1 MPGDFS
7 LLIELN
13 LHTIRSIFAFRKKN
27 MFDKLEK
34 VKQRYNEIAE
44 LLNKPE
50 TANDQKEFR
59 RLSKEYSDLTD
70 IVNAYDEYIKVKAQL
85 EENKKLL
92 YETNDAEM
100 KELAASEQEELQ
112 NRFDKLEA
120 DIKELLVPKD
130 PNDSKNAML
139 EIRAGT
145 GGDEAALFAADLYRM
160 YTRFAERIGWK
171 MEIVTYNESSGLGG
185 LKEVIV
191 SVTGKDIYGTLKYES
206 GVHRVQRVPETE
218 TQGRVHTSAASVAVL
233 PEADEVDIDI
243 NPADLKIDVFRSGG
257 AGGQNVNKVETA
269 IRITHIPT
277 GVVVQCQDERSQLK
291 NKQKAMK
298 VLRSRLLEAEI
309 EKHDKETS
317 QKRKL
322 MVGSGDRSDKIRT
335 YNFPQNRLTDH
346 RIGLTMYNLSQVM
359 EGDLAELFEKLKI
372 ADRAEKLSEEQG

>member
-1 MPGDFS
+1 
-7 LLIELN
+7 
-13 LHTIRSIFAFRKKN
+13 

-34 VKQRYNEIAE
+34 VKERYNEISA

-50 TANDQKEFR
+50 MINDQKEFR
-59 RLSKEYSDLTD
+59 RLSKEYSDLTA
-70 IVNAYDEYIKVKAQL
+70 IVNAYDEYLRVTKSL

-92 YETNDAEM
+92 YETNDSEM
-100 KELAASEQEELQ
+100 KELAATEQEDLQ
-112 NRFDKLEA
+112 KRFDALEA
-120 DIKELLVPKD
+120 EIKELLVPKD
-130 PNDSKNAML
+130 PNDSKNAII

-160 YTRFAERIGWK
+160 YTRYFERKGWK
-171 MEIVTYNESSGLGG
+171 VEIDSFNESSGLGG
-185 LKEVIV
+185 IKEVIV
-191 SVTGKDIYGTLKYES
+191 SITGKDIYGTLKYES

-233 PEADEVDIDI
+233 PEADEVDYEV
-243 NPADLKIDVFRSGG
+243 NTNDLRIDVFRSGG

-298 VLRSRLLEAEI
+298 ILRSRLLEAEI
-309 EKHDKETS
+309 ERHNKEIAT
-317 QKRKL
+317 KRKL

-335 YNFPQNRLTDH
+335 YNFPQNRITDH
-346 RIGLTMYNLSQVM
+346 RIGLTLYNLNLVI
-359 EGDLAELFEKLKI
+359 EGDLDELVEKLKI
-372 ADRAEKLSEEQG
+372 ADRAEKLGEETT

>member
-1 MPGDFS
+1 
-7 LLIELN
+7 
-13 LHTIRSIFAFRKKN
+13 
-27 MFDKLEK
+27 MFDKLDK
-34 VKQRYNEIAE
+34 VKERYNEIAE

-50 TANDQKEFR
+50 TANDQREFR
-59 RLSKEYSDLTD
+59 KLSKEYSDLTD
-70 IVNAYDEYIKVKAQL
+70 IVNAYDEYVKVKHQL

-92 YETNDAEM
+92 YETSDADM
-100 KELAASEQEELQ
+100 KELASAEQEELQ
-112 NRFDKLEA
+112 QRFEKLEA
-120 DIKELLVPKD
+120 EIKELLVPKD

-160 YTRFAERIGWK
+160 YTRYAERIGWK
-171 MEIVTYNESSGLGG
+171 MEVESFNEAVLGG
-185 LKEVIV
+185 IKEVVV

-233 PEADEVDIDI
+233 PEADEVDIEI
-243 NPADLKIDVFRSGG
+243 NPVDLKIDVFRSGG

-298 VLRSRLLEAEI
+298 ILRSRLLEAEI
-309 EKHDKETS
+309 ERHNREIST
-317 QKRKL
+317 KRKL

-346 RIGLTMYNLSQVM
+346 RIGLTMYNLSQIM
-359 EGDLAELFEKLKI
+359 EGDLEELFEKLKI
-372 ADRAEKLSEEQG
+372 ADRADKLAEEQA

>member
-1 MPGDFS
+1 
-7 LLIELN
+7 
-13 LHTIRSIFAFRKKN
+13 

-34 VKQRYNEIAE
+34 VKQRYNEIAD
-44 LLNKPE
+44 LLNQPG
-50 TANDQKEFR
+50 TANDQREFR
-59 RLSKEYSDLTD
+59 RLSKEYSDLTE
-70 IVNAYDEYIKVKAQL
+70 IVNAYDEYIKVKALL

-92 YETNDAEM
+92 YETSDIEM
-100 KELAASEQEELQ
+100 KEMAATEQEELQ
-112 NRFDKLEA
+112 ARYNSLEA
-120 DIKELLVPKD
+120 QMKELLVPKD

-160 YTRFAERIGWK
+160 YSRYFEKKGWK
-171 MEIVTYNESSGLGG
+171 VETVTFNESSGLGG
-185 LKEVIV
+185 LREVIV
-191 SVTGKDIYGTLKYES
+191 SVTGKDIYGALKYES

-233 PEADEVDIDI
+233 PEADEVDVEI
-243 NPADLKIDVFRSGG
+243 NSTDLKIDVFRSGG

-309 EKHDKETS
+309 ERHNKEVST
-317 QKRKL
+317 KRKI

-359 EGDLAELFEKLKI
+359 EGDLDELFEKLKI
-372 ADRAEKLSEEQG
+372 ADRSEKLSEESV

>member
-1 MPGDFS
+1 
-7 LLIELN
+7 
-13 LHTIRSIFAFRKKN
+13 

-34 VKQRYNEIAE
+34 VKERYNEIRE

-50 TANDQKEFR
+50 TVNDQREYR
-59 RLSKEYSDLTD
+59 RLSKEYSDLTE
-70 IVNAYDEYIKVKAQL
+70 IVNAYDEYNKVKHQL

-92 YETNDAEM
+92 YETNDPGM
-100 KELAASEQEELQ
+100 KELASAEQEELQ
-112 NRFDKLEA
+112 AKFDKLEA

-130 PNDSKNAML
+130 PNDSKNAIL

-160 YTRFAERIGWK
+160 YSRYAEKKGWK
-171 MEIVTYNESSGLGG
+171 LEAVTFNESSVPGG
-185 LKEVIV
+185 IKEVIV
-191 SVTGKDIYGTLKYES
+191 NVSGKDIYGSLKYES

-233 PEADEVDIDI
+233 PEADEVDVEI
-243 NPADLKIDVFRSGG
+243 NPVDLKIDVFRSGG

-298 VLRSRLLEAEI
+298 VLRARMLEAEI
-309 EKHDKETS
+309 EKQNKEIST
-317 QKRKL
+317 KRKL

-346 RIGLTMYNLSQVM
+346 RIGLTMYNLSQLM
-359 EGDLAELFEKLKI
+359 EGDLDELFEKLKI
-372 ADRAEKLSEEQG
+372 ADRSEKLSEEKV

>member
-1 MPGDFS
+1 
-7 LLIELN
+7 
-13 LHTIRSIFAFRKKN
+13 

-34 VKQRYNEIAE
+34 VKERYNEISE

-100 KELAASEQEELQ
+100 KELAANEQEELQ

-120 DIKELLVPKD
+120 EIKELLVPKD

-160 YTRFAERIGWK
+160 YSRFAERIGWK
-171 MEIVTYNESSGLGG
+171 MEVVTYNESSGLGG

-233 PEADEVDIDI
+233 PEADEVDIEI

-372 ADRAEKLSEEQG
+372 ADRAEKLSEEQTS

>member
-1 MPGDFS
+1 
-7 LLIELN
+7 
-13 LHTIRSIFAFRKKN
+13 
-27 MFDKLEK
+27 MFDKLKK
-34 VKQRYNEIAE
+34 VTTRYNEIAE
-44 LLNKPE
+44 LLSKPDA
-50 TANDQKEFR
+50 ANDQKEYR
-59 RLSKEYSDLTD
+59 RLSKEYSDLTE
-70 IVNAYDEYIKVKAQL
+70 IVSKYDEYGKTKLRL

-100 KELAASEQEELQ
+100 KELAAAEQEELEQ
-112 NRFDKLEA
+112 KFDKLEA
-120 DIKELLVPKD
+120 EIKELLVPKD
-130 PNDSKNAML
+130 PNDSKNAIL

-160 YTRFAERIGWK
+160 YSRYAEKKGWK
-171 MEIVTYNESSGLGG
+171 METVTYNESSGLGG
-185 LKEVIV
+185 LKEVIIN
-191 SVTGKDIYGTLKYES
+191 VTGNDIYGALKYES

-233 PEADEVDIDI
+233 PEADEVDVEV
-243 NPADLKIDVFRSGG
+243 NPVDLKIDVFRSGG

-309 EKHDKETS
+309 EKQNQLVS

-346 RIGLTMYNLSQVM
+346 RIGLTMYNLSLIM
-359 EGDLAELFEKLKI
+359 EGDLDELFEKLKI
-372 ADRAEKLSEEQG
+372 ADRAEKLSEETHV

>member
-1 MPGDFS
+1 
-7 LLIELN
+7 
-13 LHTIRSIFAFRKKN
+13 

-34 VKQRYNEIAE
+34 VKERYNEIAE

-50 TANDQKEFR
+50 TVNDQKEFR

-70 IVNAYDEYIKVKAQL
+70 IVNAYEEYMKVKHEL

-92 YETNDAEM
+92 YETNDADM
-100 KELAASEQEELQ
+100 KELAAAEQESLQ
-112 NRFDKLEA
+112 QRFDKLEA

-160 YTRFAERIGWK
+160 YSRFAERIGWK
-171 MEIVTYNESSGLGG
+171 MEIVTYNESSGPGG

-191 SVTGKDIYGTLKYES
+191 NVTGKDIYGTLKYES

-233 PEADEVDIDI
+233 PEADEVDVEI
-243 NPADLKIDVFRSGG
+243 NTNDLKIDVFRSGG

-309 EKHDKETS
+309 EKQNQLVS

-346 RIGLTMYNLSQVM
+346 RIGLTMYNLSQIM
-359 EGDLAELFEKLKI
+359 EGDLSELFEKLKI
-372 ADRAEKLSEEQG
+372 ADRAEKLSEENT

>member
-1 MPGDFS
+1 
-7 LLIELN
+7 
-13 LHTIRSIFAFRKKN
+13 

-34 VKQRYNEIAE
+34 VKLRFNEIAE
-44 LLNKPE
+44 LLNQPG

-70 IVNAYDEYIKVKAQL
+70 IVNAYDEYVKVKAQL

-92 YETNDAEM
+92 FETNDADM
-100 KELAASEQEELQ
+100 KELASNEQEELQ
-112 NRFDKLEA
+112 SKYDKLEA
-120 DIKELLVPKD
+120 EMKELLVPKD

-160 YTRFAERIGWK
+160 YSRFAERIGWK
-171 MEIVTYNESSGLGG
+171 LELVTYNESSGLGG

-191 SVTGKDIYGTLKYES
+191 SVSGKDIYGTLKYES

-233 PEADEVDIDI
+233 PEADEVDVEI
-243 NPADLKIDVFRSGG
+243 NPVDLKIDVFRSGG

-309 EKHDKETS
+309 EKHNQAVS

-372 ADRAEKLSEEQG
+372 ADRSEKLSEEQV

>member
-1 MPGDFS
+1 
-7 LLIELN
+7 
-13 LHTIRSIFAFRKKN
+13 

-34 VKQRYNEIAE
+34 VKERYNEISE
-44 LLNKPE
+44 ILNKPE

-100 KELAASEQEELQ
+100 KELAANEQEELQ

-120 DIKELLVPKD
+120 EIKELLVPKD

-160 YTRFAERIGWK
+160 YSRFAERIGWK
-171 MEIVTYNESSGLGG
+171 MEVVTYNESSGLGG

-233 PEADEVDIDI
+233 PEADEVDIEI

-372 ADRAEKLSEEQG
+372 ADRAEKLSEEQTS

>member
-1 MPGDFS
+1 
-7 LLIELN
+7 
-13 LHTIRSIFAFRKKN
+13 

-120 DIKELLVPKD
+120 EIKELLVPKD

-372 ADRAEKLSEEQG
+372 ADRAEKLSEEQS